1 MEVFNVYSY
10 PKFGDHCVSYGIIKE
25 FSKKHDKIHYWSD
38 SMPKEMFETNK
49 RLYAG
54 IKNVE
59 LIEETYD
66 EKKLKAK
73 HCIGNTPLW
82 YAVVCDTWDW
92 GKDGTIAPNWFSDWW
107 IFDRQWYMNA
117 SVPFNLKWDN
127 FDFQRDFKKEREV
140 FYDILELKDGEEF
153 VFLHED
159 ISRYIPIDRKYVNTN
174 IKIIEFSK
182 LYNVNIL
189 DILYTIEKAKEVHII
204 NTGLLSFIDLMNIKH
219 INLNYHKYVRPSVL
233 DQPALRLKWNIIL

>member
-1 MEVFNVYSY
+1 MTEFKVYSY
-10 PKFGDHCVSYGIIKE
+10 PKFGDHCVAYGIIRE
-25 FSKKHDKIHYWSD
+25 FSKRYDKIYYWTD
-38 SMPKEMFETNK
+38 SIPAHWRSTNV
-49 RLYAG
+49 RLYTG

-59 LIEETYD
+59 LMEEPYNK
-66 EKKLKAK
+66 EKHNAD
-73 HCIGNTPLW
+73 HCIAHTKYWFDTLLPWLYDNNLPLP
-82 YAVVCDTWDW
+82 DW
-92 GKDGTIAPNWFSDWW
+92 FNESW

-117 SVPFNLKWDN
+117 NVPFNLKWDN
-127 FDFQRDFKKEREV
+127 FDFQRDFKKEREI